1 MVIGSGLLN
10 GVVAAVIGESPTATL
25 CGTYLAE
32 YGATVY
38 KIEQPRTGDPLRAL
52 GPTVEGVSLRWAT
65 LAAGLRSVTCDLSNP
80 RGRDLFSRAIPWI
93 DVICDGRGDCDPA
106 AEELGD
112 DVPVVLSF
120 GTRDAFGGLQA
131 GVAEGFLGAARGG
144 LMELTGDPARAPLAL
159 GTDVAVHLA
168 AAYGA
173 QAAVAGLLGA
183 RRTGRPFR
191 MSVPVDGAVLRIT
204 EWAVSAV
211 EIADIVRRREGNFPS
226 AVAPIGVY
234 QTADGD
240 FVGVVG
246 ASDANFRRLVAAM
259 DRPELL
265 DDARYKSVQGR
276 AANGSSINETIAAW
290 AGSPHNAG
298 SIGQVRRERRDRLAG
313 KVRPGPDRG
322 SAGYGTRRRALPSGP
337 NQSEPFP
344 SRRLSRTSRRA
355 CPSPERC
362 PFPLLG
368 SANEELWVD
377 RVGVSMAELAALE
390 AVGAV

>member
-1 MVIGSGLLN
+1 MVNGSGLLD
-10 GVVAAVIGESPTATL
+10 GVVAAVLGESPTATL
-25 CGTYLAE
+25 CGAYLAE
-32 YGATVY
+32 HGATVY
-38 KIEQPRTGDPLRAL
+38 KIEQPGTGDPLRAL
-52 GPTVEGVSLRWAT
+52 GPAVDGVSLRWAT

-80 RGRDLFSRAIPWI
+80 RGRDLLSRATPWI

-106 AEELGD
+106 AEEFGD
-112 DVPVVLSF
+112 HVPVVLSF

-131 GVAEGFLGAARGG
+131 GVAEGFLGEARGG

-204 EWAVSAV
+204 EWAVPAV

-246 ASDANFRRLVAAM
+246 ASDVNFRRLLGAM

-265 DDARYKSVQGR
+265 DDVRYKSGEDR
-276 AANGSSINETIAAW
+276 AANGPSLHETIAAW
-290 AGSPHNAG
+290 AGSHTTQDLLARCAENVVIAAAVKSVPDLTAAPPVTARGDVRSLPDPVIGAIPQPAPQPH
-298 SIGQVRRERRDRLAG
+298 IGARVPEPGA
-313 KVRPGPDRG
+313 RP
-322 SAGYGTRRRALPSGP
+322 A
-337 NQSEPFP
+337 
-344 SRRLSRTSRRA
+344 
-355 CPSPERC
+355 
-362 PFPLLG
+362 PLLG
-368 SANEELWVD
+368 SANAELWVD
-377 RVGVSMAELAALE
+377 RVGVSVAELSALE

>member
-1 MVIGSGLLN
+1 MVNGSGLLK

-25 CGTYLAE
+25 CGACLAE

-144 LMELTGDPARAPLAL
+144 LMELTGDPAGAPLAL

-204 EWAVSAV
+204 EWAVPAV
-211 EIADIVRRREGNFPS
+211 EIAGIVRRREGNFPS

-240 FVGVVG
+240 FVGLVG

-265 DDARYKSVQGR
+265 DDARYQSVQDR
-276 AANGSSINETIAAW
+276 AANGSGLNETIAAW
-290 AGSPHNAG
+290 AGSRTTQDLLARCGENGVIASPVKSIRDLIEDPQVMERGEVRYLPDPVIGAIPQPAPQPH
-298 SIGQVRRERRDRLAG
+298 IGARVPE
-313 KVRPGPDRG
+313 P
-322 SAGYGTRRRALPSGP
+322 RAVP
-337 NQSEPFP
+337 
-344 SRRLSRTSRRA
+344 A
-355 CPSPERC
+355 
-362 PFPLLG
+362 PLLG

-377 RVGVSMAELAALE
+377 RVGVSVAELAALE

>member
-1 MVIGSGLLN
+1 MVNGSGLLD
-10 GVVAAVIGESPTATL
+10 GVVAAVLGESPTATL

-32 YGATVY
+32 HGATVY

-52 GPTVEGVSLRWAT
+52 GPAVEGVSLRWAT

-80 RGRDLFSRAIPWI
+80 RGRDLLSRATPWI
-93 DVICDGRGDCDPA
+93 DVICDGRGDGDPA

-112 DVPVVLSF
+112 GVPVVLSF
-120 GTRDAFGGLQA
+120 GTRNASGGLQA
-131 GVAEGFLGAARGG
+131 GVAEGFLGEARGG

-204 EWAVSAV
+204 EWAVPAV

-246 ASDANFRRLVAAM
+246 ASDVNFRRLAAAM

-265 DDARYKSVQGR
+265 DDARYKSAQDR
-276 AANGSSINETIAAW
+276 AANGPSLHETIAAW
-290 AGSPHNAG
+290 AGSRTTQDLLARCAENVVIASAVKSVRDLISDPQVTEQGEVRSLPAPVIGAIPQPAPQPHIEAR
-298 SIGQVRRERRDRLAG
+298 V
-313 KVRPGPDRG
+313 P
-322 SAGYGTRRRALPSGP
+322 
-337 NQSEPFP
+337 EPEAMP
-344 SRRLSRTSRRA
+344 A
-355 CPSPERC
+355 
-362 PFPLLG
+362 PLLG
-368 SANEELWVD
+368 SANAEFWVD
-377 RVGVSMAELAALE
+377 RVGVSVAELSALE

>member
-1 MVIGSGLLN
+1 MVNGSGLLD
-10 GVVAAVIGESPTATL
+10 GVVAAVLGESPTATL

-32 YGATVY
+32 HGATVY
-38 KIEQPRTGDPLRAL
+38 KFEQPRTGDPLRAL
-52 GPTVEGVSLRWAT
+52 GPAVDGASLRWAP
-65 LAAGLRSVTCDLSNP
+65 LAAGLRSVTCALSDP
-80 RGRDLFSRAIPWI
+80 RGRDLLSRATPWI

-106 AEELGD
+106 AEEFGD

-131 GVAEGFLGAARGG
+131 GVAEGFLGEARGG
-144 LMELTGDPARAPLAL
+144 LMEVTGDPARAPLAL

-204 EWAVSAV
+204 EWAVPAV
-211 EIADIVRRREGNFPS
+211 EIADVVRRREGNFPS

-246 ASDANFRRLVAAM
+246 ASDVNFRRLVAAM

-265 DDARYKSVQGR
+265 DDVRYKSGQDR
-276 AANGSSINETIAAW
+276 AAHGPSLHETIAAW
-290 AGSPHNAG
+290 AGSHTTQDLLARCAENVVIAAAVKSVRDLIADPQVTERGEVRSLPDPVIGAIPRPAPQPHIEARVPEPG
-298 SIGQVRRERRDRLAG
+298 A
-313 KVRPGPDRG
+313 RP
-322 SAGYGTRRRALPSGP
+322 A
-337 NQSEPFP
+337 
-344 SRRLSRTSRRA
+344 
-355 CPSPERC
+355 
-362 PFPLLG
+362 PLLG
-368 SANEELWVD
+368 SANAEFWVD
-377 RVGVSMAELAALE
+377 RVGVSVAELSALE

>member
-1 MVIGSGLLN
+1 MVDGRGLLD
-10 GVVAAVIGESPTATL
+10 GVVALVVGESPTATL

-32 YGATVY
+32 HGATVY
-38 KIEQPRTGDPLRAL
+38 KIEQPGTGDPLRAL
-52 GPTVEGVSLRWAT
+52 GPAVEGVSLRWAT

-80 RGRDLFSRAIPWI
+80 RGRDLLSRAIPLI
-93 DVICDGRGDCDPA
+93 DVICDGQGSCDPA
-106 AEELGD
+106 VEEFGD
-112 DVPVVLSF
+112 DAPVVLRF
-120 GTRDAFGGLQA
+120 GTRVASGGFQA

-183 RRTGRPFR
+183 RRTGRQFR

-204 EWAVSAV
+204 EWAVPAV

-234 QTADGD
+234 QTADDD
-240 FVGVVG
+240 FVGIVG
-246 ASDANFRRLVAAM
+246 ASDSNFRRLVAAM

-265 DDARYKSVQGR
+265 DDARYKSVQDR
-276 AANGSSINETIAAW
+276 AAHGPSLNETIAAW
-290 AGSPHNAG
+290 AGSQTTQDLLARCTEKGVIASAVKSVRDLITDPQVTERGEIRSLPDPVIGAIPQPAPQPH
-298 SIGQVRRERRDRLAG
+298 IGARVPE
-313 KVRPGPDRG
+313 PGAMP
-322 SAGYGTRRRALPSGP
+322 A
-337 NQSEPFP
+337 
-344 SRRLSRTSRRA
+344 
-355 CPSPERC
+355 
-362 PFPLLG
+362 PLLG
-368 SANEELWVD
+368 SANAELWVD
-377 RVGVSMAELAALE
+377 RVGLSVAELSALE

>member
-1 MVIGSGLLN
+1 MVNGSGLLD
-10 GVVAAVIGESPTATL
+10 GVVAAVLGESLTATL

-32 YGATVY
+32 HGATVY

-52 GPTVEGVSLRWAT
+52 GPAVDGVRLRWAT
-65 LAAGLRSVTCDLSNP
+65 FAAGLRSVTCDLSDP
-80 RGRDLFSRAIPWI
+80 RGRDLLSRATPRI
-93 DVICDGRGDCDPA
+93 DVICDGRGDSDPA
-106 AEELGD
+106 AQELGD

-131 GVAEGFLGAARGG
+131 GVAEGFLGEARGG
-144 LMELTGDPARAPLAL
+144 LMELTGEPARAPLAL

-173 QAAVAGLLGA
+173 QAAVAGLLGT

-204 EWAVSAV
+204 EWAVPAV
-211 EIADIVRRREGNFPS
+211 EIADVVRRREGNFPS

-234 QTADGD
+234 KTADGD

-246 ASDANFRRLVAAM
+246 ASDVNFRRLVAAM

-265 DDARYKSVQGR
+265 DDVRYKSGQDR
-276 AANGSSINETIAAW
+276 AANGPSLHETIAAW
-290 AGSPHNAG
+290 AGSCTTQDLLASCAENVVIAAAVKSVRDLIADPQVTERGEVRSLPAPVIGAIPQPAPQPHIEAR
-298 SIGQVRRERRDRLAG
+298 VPE
-313 KVRPGPDRG
+313 PGAMP
-322 SAGYGTRRRALPSGP
+322 A
-337 NQSEPFP
+337 
-344 SRRLSRTSRRA
+344 
-355 CPSPERC
+355 
-362 PFPLLG
+362 PLLG
-368 SANEELWVD
+368 SANAEFWVD
-377 RVGVSMAELAALE
+377 RVAVSVAELSALE

>member
-1 MVIGSGLLN
+1 MVNGSGLLD
-10 GVVAAVIGESPTATL
+10 GVVAAVLGESPTATL

-32 YGATVY
+32 HGATVY
-38 KIEQPRTGDPLRAL
+38 KFEQPGTGDPLRAL
-52 GPTVEGVSLRWAT
+52 GPAVDGASLRWAT

-80 RGRDLFSRAIPWI
+80 RGRDLLSRATPWI

-106 AEELGD
+106 AEEFGD
-112 DVPVVLSF
+112 HVPVVLSF

-131 GVAEGFLGAARGG
+131 GVAEGFLGEARGG

-204 EWAVSAV
+204 EWAVPAV

-246 ASDANFRRLVAAM
+246 ASDVNFRRLLGAM

-265 DDARYKSVQGR
+265 DDVRYKSGEDR
-276 AANGSSINETIAAW
+276 AANGPSLHETIAAW
-290 AGSPHNAG
+290 AGSHTTQDLLARCAENVVIASGVNSVRDLIADPQVTERGEVRSLPDPVIGAIPRPAPQPHIEARVPEPG
-298 SIGQVRRERRDRLAG
+298 A
-313 KVRPGPDRG
+313 RP
-322 SAGYGTRRRALPSGP
+322 A
-337 NQSEPFP
+337 
-344 SRRLSRTSRRA
+344 
-355 CPSPERC
+355 
-362 PFPLLG
+362 PLLG
-368 SANEELWVD
+368 SANAELWVD
-377 RVGVSMAELAALE
+377 RVGVSVAELSALE

>member
-1 MVIGSGLLN
+1 MVNGSGLLD
-10 GVVAAVIGESPTATL
+10 GVVAAVLGESPTATL

-32 YGATVY
+32 HGATVY

-52 GPTVEGVSLRWAT
+52 GPAVEGVSLRWAT

-80 RGRDLFSRAIPWI
+80 RGRDLLSRATPWI
-93 DVICDGRGDCDPA
+93 DVICDGRGDGDPE

-120 GTRDAFGGLQA
+120 GTRNAFGGLQA
-131 GVAEGFLGAARGG
+131 GVAEGFLGEARGG

-204 EWAVSAV
+204 EWAVPAV

-246 ASDANFRRLVAAM
+246 ASDVNFRRLVAAM

-265 DDARYKSVQGR
+265 DDVRYKSVQDR
-276 AANGSSINETIAAW
+276 AANGPSLHETIAAW
-290 AGSPHNAG
+290 AGSRTTQDLMARCAENVVIASAVKSVRDLTADPQVTERGEVRSLPAPVIGAIPQPAPQPH
-298 SIGQVRRERRDRLAG
+298 IGARV
-313 KVRPGPDRG
+313 P
-322 SAGYGTRRRALPSGP
+322 
-337 NQSEPFP
+337 EPEAMP
-344 SRRLSRTSRRA
+344 A
-355 CPSPERC
+355 
-362 PFPLLG
+362 PLLG
-368 SANEELWVD
+368 SANAEFWVD
-377 RVGVSMAELAALE
+377 RVGVSVAELSALE

>member
-1 MVIGSGLLN
+1 MVNGSGLLD
-10 GVVAAVIGESPTATL
+10 GVVAAVLGESPTATL
-25 CGTYLAE
+25 CGAYLAE
-32 YGATVY
+32 HGATVY
-38 KIEQPRTGDPLRAL
+38 KIEQPGPGDPLRAL
-52 GPTVEGVSLRWAT
+52 GPAVDGVSLRWAT

-80 RGRDLFSRAIPWI
+80 RGRDLLSRATPWI

-106 AEELGD
+106 AEEFGD
-112 DVPVVLSF
+112 HVPVVLSF

-131 GVAEGFLGAARGG
+131 GVAEGFLGEARGG

-204 EWAVSAV
+204 EWAVPAV

-246 ASDANFRRLVAAM
+246 ASDVNFRRLLGAM

-265 DDARYKSVQGR
+265 DDVRYKSGEDR
-276 AANGSSINETIAAW
+276 AANGPSLHETIAAW
-290 AGSPHNAG
+290 AGSHTTQDLLARCAENVVIAAAVKSVRDLTADPQVTERGDVRSLPDPVIGAIPQPAPQPH
-298 SIGQVRRERRDRLAG
+298 IGARVPEPGA
-313 KVRPGPDRG
+313 RP
-322 SAGYGTRRRALPSGP
+322 A
-337 NQSEPFP
+337 
-344 SRRLSRTSRRA
+344 
-355 CPSPERC
+355 
-362 PFPLLG
+362 PLLG
-368 SANEELWVD
+368 SANAELWVD
-377 RVGVSMAELAALE
+377 RVGVSVAELSALE

>member
-1 MVIGSGLLN
+1 MINGSGLLD
-10 GVVAAVIGESPTATL
+10 GFVAAVLGESPTATL

-32 YGATVY
+32 HGATVY
-38 KIEQPRTGDPLRAL
+38 KVEQPRTGDPLRAL
-52 GPTVEGVSLRWAT
+52 GPAVEGVSLRWAT

-80 RGRDLFSRAIPWI
+80 RGRDLLSRATPWI
-93 DVICDGRGDCDPA
+93 DVICDGRGDGDPE

-120 GTRDAFGGLQA
+120 GTRNAFGGLQA
-131 GVAEGFLGAARGG
+131 GVAEGFLGEARGG

-204 EWAVSAV
+204 EWAVPAV

-246 ASDANFRRLVAAM
+246 ASDVNFRRLVAAM

-265 DDARYKSVQGR
+265 DDVRYKSVQDR
-276 AANGSSINETIAAW
+276 AANGPSLHETIAAW
-290 AGSPHNAG
+290 AGSRTTQDLMARCAENVVIASAVKSVRDLTADPQVTERGEVRSLPAPVIGAIPQPAPQPH
-298 SIGQVRRERRDRLAG
+298 IGARV
-313 KVRPGPDRG
+313 P
-322 SAGYGTRRRALPSGP
+322 
-337 NQSEPFP
+337 EPEAMP
-344 SRRLSRTSRRA
+344 A
-355 CPSPERC
+355 
-362 PFPLLG
+362 PLLG
-368 SANEELWVD
+368 SANAEFWVD
-377 RVGVSMAELAALE
+377 RVGVSVAELSALE

>member
-1 MVIGSGLLN
+1 MVNGSGLLD
-10 GVVAAVIGESPTATL
+10 GVVAAVLGESPTATL
-25 CGTYLAE
+25 CGAYLAE
-32 YGATVY
+32 HGATVY

-52 GPTVEGVSLRWAT
+52 GPAVEGVSLRWAT

-80 RGRDLFSRAIPWI
+80 RGRDLLSRATPWI
-93 DVICDGRGDCDPA
+93 DVICDGRGDCEPA

-120 GTRDAFGGLQA
+120 GTRNASGGLQA
-131 GVAEGFLGAARGG
+131 GVAEGFLGEARGG

-204 EWAVSAV
+204 EWAVPAV

-246 ASDANFRRLVAAM
+246 ASDVNFRRLVAAM

-265 DDARYKSVQGR
+265 DDVRYKSVQDR
-276 AANGSSINETIAAW
+276 AANGPSLHETIAAW
-290 AGSPHNAG
+290 AGSRTTQDLLARCAENVVIASAVKSVRDLIADPQVTEQGEVRSLPAPVIGAIPQPAPQPH
-298 SIGQVRRERRDRLAG
+298 IGARV
-313 KVRPGPDRG
+313 P
-322 SAGYGTRRRALPSGP
+322 
-337 NQSEPFP
+337 EPEAMP
-344 SRRLSRTSRRA
+344 A
-355 CPSPERC
+355 
-362 PFPLLG
+362 PLLG
-368 SANEELWVD
+368 SANAEFWVD
-377 RVGVSMAELAALE
+377 RVGVIVAELSALE

>member
-1 MVIGSGLLN
+1 MINGSGLLD
-10 GVVAAVIGESPTATL
+10 GFVAAVLGESPTATL

-32 YGATVY
+32 HGATVY
-38 KIEQPRTGDPLRAL
+38 KVEQPRTGDPLRAL
-52 GPTVEGVSLRWAT
+52 GPAVEGVSLRWAT

-80 RGRDLFSRAIPWI
+80 RGRDLLSRATPWI
-93 DVICDGRGDCDPA
+93 DVICDGRGDGDPE

-120 GTRDAFGGLQA
+120 GTRNAFGGLQA
-131 GVAEGFLGAARGG
+131 GVAEGFLGEARGG

-183 RRTGRPFR
+183 RRTGRQFR

-204 EWAVSAV
+204 EWAVPAV

-246 ASDANFRRLVAAM
+246 ASDVNFRRLVAAM

-265 DDARYKSVQGR
+265 DDVRYKSVQDR
-276 AANGSSINETIAAW
+276 AANGPSLHETIAAW
-290 AGSPHNAG
+290 AGSRTTQDLLARCAENVVIASGVKSVRDLIADPQVTERGEVRSLPAPVIGAIPQPAPQPH
-298 SIGQVRRERRDRLAG
+298 IGARVPE
-313 KVRPGPDRG
+313 PGAMP
-322 SAGYGTRRRALPSGP
+322 A
-337 NQSEPFP
+337 
-344 SRRLSRTSRRA
+344 
-355 CPSPERC
+355 
-362 PFPLLG
+362 PLLG
-368 SANEELWVD
+368 SANAEFWVD
-377 RVGVSMAELAALE
+377 RVGVSVAELSALE